1 MAVNRPAK
9 LLSEA
14 ADALDGAHRD
24 AGAAVREIA
33 ALVAAV
39 VARGPASLDAQ
50 LRPVMDRLDIGPG
63 ASPAEAEKRIRRAL
77 GLAGTGKVA

>member
-1 MAVNRPAK
+1 MNRQAK

-14 ADALDGAHRD
+14 DGALSGAHRD

-39 VARGPASLDAQ
+39 VTRGPASLDSQ
-50 LRPVMDRLDIGPG
+50 LRPVMDRLGIEPG
-63 ASPAEAEKRIRRAL
+63 ASPAEAEARIRLAL
-77 GLAGTGKVA
+77 GLAGTGKAA

>member
-1 MAVNRPAK
+1 MNRPAK

>member
-1 MAVNRPAK
+1 MNRPAK

-33 ALVAAV
+33 AV
-39 VARGPASLDAQ
+39 VTRGPASLDSQ
-50 LRPVMDRLDIGPG
+50 LRPVMDRLDIAPG

-77 GLAGTGKVA
+77 GLTGTGKAA